1 MQEFVIRTTF
11 IRMTKF
17 IVASLVGLV
26 AGLSAAPEAPAPRA
40 ADRVAVVVD
49 GSGPGANARI
59 DAARED
65 ARERGA
71 ALRITPTLHDQLSV
85 TSMLAAAGYDTIVGY
100 GLEEYAAIAPLHGA
114 VRYVAAD

>member
-1 MQEFVIRTTF
+1 
-11 IRMTKF
+11 MTKF

-49 GSGPGANARI
+49 ASEPGAHARI
-59 DAARED
+59 TAARED

-85 TSMLAAAGYDTIVGY
+85 TSMLAAEGYDTIVGY
-100 GLEEYAAIAPLHGA
+100 GLEEYAAIAPLDGA
-114 VRYVAAD
+114 VRYIAGR